1 MGRMGKEGGG
11 IGKTRELNK
20 KGRKVAFFTQLFLDT
35 LLQGILLHSALIGLD
50 ITSRCTGNGP
60 ALLPLS
66 SWG

>member
-35 LLQGILLHSALIGLD
+35 LLQGILLHSAYD
-50 ITSRCTGNGP
+50 WARYH
-60 ALLPLS
+60 
-66 SWG
+66 